1 MDETYYLT
9 NLDLLLLA
17 EYYKLPVVLLSATKL
32 RENNKTFLVTNKNS
46 DDNYYFILVSPIK
59 TGTIQEYR
67 IFTYNKNSQ
76 INLKNINLPM
86 KTDIRISTPFDF
98 QSYINPEKPAK
109 CSKNKKIYRKNR

>member
-9 NLDLLLLA
+9 NLDLLLIV

-67 IFTYNKNSQ
+67 IFIYNKDSQ

-86 KTDIRISTPFDF
+86 KTEIRISTPFDF
-98 QSYINPEKPAK
+98 QNYINPEKPTK
-109 CSKNKKIYRKNR
+109 LKTKKIIEKKR